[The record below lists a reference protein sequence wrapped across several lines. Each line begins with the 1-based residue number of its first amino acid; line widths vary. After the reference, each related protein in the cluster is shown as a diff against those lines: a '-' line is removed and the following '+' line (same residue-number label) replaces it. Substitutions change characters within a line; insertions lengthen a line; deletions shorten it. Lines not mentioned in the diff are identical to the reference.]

1 MIFRMATRTG
11 ATNDGMKTLIVE
23 LLKKA
28 STDKIPLW
36 KRVASDLSKPTRQ
49 RRIVNLSRINRFTK
63 ENETIV
69 VPGKVLGD
77 GLLDHKVTVAA
88 FSFSQ
93 NAIDKM
99 TKVQAKAISINELMK
114 EDIKGKKVKIIG

>member
-1 MIFRMATRTG
+1 MATRTG

-77 GLLDHKVTVAA
+77 GLLDH
-88 FSFSQ
+88 
-93 NAIDKM
+93 
-99 TKVQAKAISINELMK
+99 
-114 EDIKGKKVKIIG
+114 